1 MSRKWQSSCL
11 LAVQTSCIHTPR
23 HGFIPL
29 SSIYQQTHRRRY
41 AHQPPQQA
49 RPDAATSIAIS
60 EHYSAKAALN
70 AIQSRTHGDPIN
82 PPRSTLPPPLELPE
96 RDKAPSVFIY
106 WFRIGRAYG
115 SFYKEGVKAVWF
127 NNRAAKLLR
136 ERVSGELGA
145 GGEKEAAARGLISRS
160 EWQVLRRN
168 EHDIGKLPLFGVLV
182 VVFGEWLP
190 LFVPFMPGVV
200 PGTCRIPSQV
210 RGMHEVGEE
219 RRRMSFRTANFE
231 PEKGQ
236 IGFGE
241 MAAVEGGAWP
251 MASEEYIL
259 DVLKP
264 MRDDQLHHLS
274 TTLGLHGR
282 IWDRL
287 QLSPFLIRRRVTRHL
302 QYLALDDRLLAQAP
316 PSSKL
321 SQVELE
327 NACSERGLDVL
338 GRPEAILR
346 ESLEWWVK
354 RQEEDEGRGRAML
367 SMLFRRLA
375 IRDWVGLH
383 VKANDR
389 AQT

>member
-1 MSRKWQSSCL
+1 
-11 LAVQTSCIHTPR
+11 
-23 HGFIPL
+23 
-29 SSIYQQTHRRRY
+29 
-41 AHQPPQQA
+41 
-49 RPDAATSIAIS
+49 
-60 EHYSAKAALN
+60 
-70 AIQSRTHGDPIN
+70 
-82 PPRSTLPPPLELPE
+82 
-96 RDKAPSVFIY
+96 
-106 WFRIGRAYG
+106 
-115 SFYKEGVKAVWF
+115 
-127 NNRAAKLLR
+127 
-136 ERVSGELGA
+136 
-145 GGEKEAAARGLISRS
+145 
-160 EWQVLRRN
+160 
-168 EHDIGKLPLFGVLV
+168 
-182 VVFGEWLP
+182 
-190 LFVPFMPGVV
+190 
-200 PGTCRIPSQV
+200 V
-210 RGMHEVGEE
+210 RGMREVAEE

-236 IGFGE
+236 LGFEE

-251 MASEEYIL
+251 MASEKYIL

-287 QLSPFLIRRRVTRHL
+287 QLSPFLIRRRVTKHL

-338 GRPEAILR
+338 GRPEALLR
-346 ESLEWWVK
+346 ESLEWWMK
-354 RQEEDEGRGRAML
+354 RQEEDEGRGRVML

-375 IRDWVGLH
+375 IRDWVELL
-383 VKANDR
+383 VKANDER

>member
-11 LAVQTSCIHTPR
+11 LAVPAVHTSR
-23 HGFIPL
+23 HGFLPL
-29 SSIYQQTHRRRY
+29 SIIYQHTHRRRY
-41 AHQPPQQA
+41 AQQQQQPSQQA
-49 RPDAATSIAIS
+49 RPHAATSTALS
-60 EHYSAKAALN
+60 EQYSAKAALTT
-70 AIQSRTHGDPIN
+70 IQSRTHGDPLN

-96 RDKAPSVFIY
+96 RDKAQSVFLY

-127 NNRAAKLLR
+127 NNRASKLLR
-136 ERVSGELGA
+136 ERITGELGA
-145 GGEKEAAARGLISRS
+145 GGEKAAAARGLISRA

-168 EHDIGKLPLFGVLV
+168 ERDIGKLPLFGVLV

-210 RGMHEVGEE
+210 RGMREVGEE

-236 IGFGE
+236 IGFEE
-241 MAAVEGGAWP
+241 MAVGEGGAWP
-251 MASEEYIL
+251 MASEEYVL

-287 QLSPFLIRRRVTRHL
+287 QLSPFLIRRRVTKHL

-316 PSSKL
+316 PSAKL
-321 SQVELE
+321 THVELE
-327 NACSERGLDVL
+327 NERGLDVL
-338 GRPEAILR
+338 DRPEAILR

-354 RQEEDEGRGRAML
+354 RQEEDQGRGRAML

-383 VKANDR
+383 VKANDDR